1 MTLRTLTA
9 KTLGLS
15 LFSLVLGVAF
25 SCANTPAASAVE
37 RDAALSVQDD
47 RAADREAIRAHI
59 DSIFQAF
66 IKKDAAALRA
76 THAQNWLGYL
86 EGSHTMIK
94 GIDGYMEWNIVDPKS
109 PYGMKS
115 YKMREFDMIFKGD
128 AAFVCFVADVESNTP
143 NGPFHRAL
151 RISDFYTKQNGQWI
165 QNGSDT
171 TLHAESM
178 EEQLAAPRPL
188 GNEMKKR
195 LLDAREAVWRAF
207 FAGDRS
213 TLEKLI
219 PEETITIEAGNSNT
233 WSNRQTILDGSAEF
247 AKSGGKLLKLEFP
260 KTEIQVYG
268 YTAVVYSNYAYEV
281 EAGGEHINRSGRIT
295 EVFVLRKG
303 QWVNPGWHMDSGK

>member
-1 MTLRTLTA
+1 MTLKA
-9 KTLGLS
+9 FGFP
-15 LFSLVLGVAF
+15 LFSFVLEVALF
-25 SCANTPAASAVE
+25 AAITSNVWAANI
-37 RDAALSVQDD
+37 QDD

-76 THAQNWLGYL
+76 THAPNWLGYL
-86 EGSHTMIK
+86 EGSTTMIK
-94 GIDGYMEWNIVDPKS
+94 GIDGYMDWNYVDPKS

-171 TLHAESM
+171 ALHPESM
-178 EEQLAAPRPL
+178 QESVEAQMAAPRPL
-188 GNEMKKR
+188 GDQMKQR
-195 LLDAREAVWRAF
+195 LLDAREAVWRAY
-207 FAGDRS
+207 FAGDRA

-219 PEETITIEAGNSNT
+219 PEETITIDPGGDNT
-233 WSNRQTILDGSAEF
+233 WSNRQAILDGAVQF
-247 AKSGGKLLKLEFP
+247 AKGGGKLVKLEFS
-260 KTEIQVYG
+260 KTEIQLFG
-268 YTAVVYSNYAYEV
+268 FTAVVYSNYSYEL
-281 EAGGEHINRSGRIT
+281 ENGGQHSTQSGRVT

>member
-1 MTLRTLTA
+1 MNLRIF
-9 KTLGLS
+9 GFS
-15 LFSLVLGVAF
+15 LFSFVLGVALVGAVTPGF
-25 SCANTPAASAVE
+25 SLVPTGASMN
-37 RDAALSVQDD
+37 VQDD

-76 THAQNWLGYL
+76 THAENWLGYL
-86 EGSHTMIK
+86 EGSRTMIK
-94 GIDGYMEWNIVDPKS
+94 GIDGYMDWNQVDPKS

-171 TLHAESM
+171 ALHAESA
-178 EEQLAAPRPL
+178 EQQLQTLRPL
-188 GNEMKKR
+188 PERGRQR
-195 LLDAREAVWRAF
+195 LLAAREAVWRAY
-207 FAGDRS
+207 FAGDRG

-219 PEETITIEAGNSNT
+219 PEETVAIEAGNNNWFT
-233 WSNRQTILDGSAEF
+233 RQTILEGSAEF
-247 AKSGGKLLKLEFP
+247 AKGGGKLIKLEFP

-268 YTAVVYSNYAYEV
+268 QTAVVYSNYAYEL
-281 EAGGEHINRSGRIT
+281 EAGGQRSNQAGRVT
-295 EVFVLRKG
+295 EVFVMRNG
-303 QWVNPGWHMDSGK
+303 QWVTPGWHMDSGR

>member
-1 MTLRTLTA
+1 MTLRIF
-9 KTLGLS
+9 GFS

-25 SCANTPAASAVE
+25 FATNTPVNS
-37 RDAALSVQDD
+37 LNIQDD

-76 THAQNWLGYL
+76 THAPNWLGYL
-86 EGSHTMIK
+86 EGSRTMIK
-94 GIDGYMEWNIVDPKS
+94 GADGYMEWNDVDPKS

-128 AAFVCFVADVESNTP
+128 AAFVCFVADVESNTQ
-143 NGPFHRAL
+143 NGPSHRAL
-151 RISDFYTKQNGQWI
+151 RISDFYTKLNGQWI

-171 TLHAESM
+171 ALHPEST
-178 EEQLAAPRPL
+178 EEQLAARRPM
-188 GNEMKKR
+188 GDQMKKR
-195 LLDAREAVWRAF
+195 LLDAREAVWRAY
-207 FAGDRS
+207 FAGDRT

-219 PEETITIEAGNSNT
+219 PEETITIEAGDNT
-233 WSNRQTILDGSAEF
+233 WSNRQTILAGAERF
-247 AKSGGKLLKLEFP
+247 AKSGGKLVKLEFP

-268 YTAVVYSNYAYEV
+268 FTAIVYSNYAYEL
-281 EAGGEHINRSGRIT
+281 ETGGQHINQVGRVT

>member
-1 MTLRTLTA
+1 MTLRIF
-9 KTLGLS
+9 GYS
-15 LFSLVLGVAF
+15 LFSFVLVVAF
-25 SCANTPAASAVE
+25 VAATTPAIS
-37 RDAALSVQDD
+37 SMNVQDD

-86 EGSHTMIK
+86 EGSRTMIK
-94 GIDGYMEWNIVDPKS
+94 GIDGYMDWNQVDPKS

-128 AAFVCFVADVESNTP
+128 AAFVCFVADVESVTP
-143 NGPFHRAL
+143 NGPYHRAL
-151 RISDFYTKQNGQWI
+151 RISDFYTKQDGKWI

-171 TLHAESM
+171 ALHQESL
-178 EEQLAAPRPL
+178 EEQVAAARPL
-188 GNEMKKR
+188 GDQMKKR
-195 LLDAREAVWRAF
+195 LLDAREAVWRAY
-207 FAGDRS
+207 FAGDRA

-219 PEETITIEAGNSNT
+219 PEETIAIEAGDNT
-233 WSNRQTILDGSAEF
+233 WSNRQTILDGSTQF
-247 AKSGGKLLKLEFP
+247 AKSGGKLVKLEFP
-260 KTEIQVYG
+260 KTEVQVYG
-268 YTAVVYSNYAYEV
+268 ATAVVYSNYAYELDT
-281 EAGGEHINRSGRIT
+281 GGQHINQTGRVT

>member
-1 MTLRTLTA
+1 MASRSSPRPRLLSA
-9 KTLGLS
+9 PLKKTDT
-15 LFSLVLGVAF
+15 
-25 SCANTPAASAVE
+25 NI
-37 RDAALSVQDD
+37 QDD

-86 EGSHTMIK
+86 EGSRTMIK
-94 GIDGYMEWNIVDPKS
+94 GVDGYMDWNDVDPKS

-171 TLHAESM
+171 ALHPESM
-178 EEQLAAPRPL
+178 EEQLAAPRPV
-188 GNEMKKR
+188 GGSNEEASARCARSRLAR
-195 LLDAREAVWRAF
+195 LLRGRSRHARKA
-207 FAGDRS
+207 D
-213 TLEKLI
+213 
-219 PEETITIEAGNSNT
+219 P
-233 WSNRQTILDGSAEF
+233 
-247 AKSGGKLLKLEFP
+247 
-260 KTEIQVYG
+260 
-268 YTAVVYSNYAYEV
+268 
-281 EAGGEHINRSGRIT
+281 
-295 EVFVLRKG
+295 
-303 QWVNPGWHMDSGK
+303 

>member
-1 MTLRTLTA
+1 MTLRA
-9 KTLGLS
+9 FGFS
-15 LFSLVLGVAF
+15 LFSFVLGVALF
-25 SCANTPAASAVE
+25 TTTTSVVGIVE
-37 RDAALSVQDD
+37 KDAAINIQDD

-66 IKKDAAALRA
+66 IRKDAAALRA
-76 THAQNWLGYL
+76 THATNWLGYL
-86 EGSHTMIK
+86 EGSREMIK
-94 GIDGYMEWNIVDPKS
+94 GVDGYMDWNYVDPKS

-115 YKMREFDMIFKGD
+115 YKMREFDLIFKGD

-171 TLHAESM
+171 ALHPEST
-178 EEQLAAPRPL
+178 EEQLASLRPL
-188 GNEMKKR
+188 PDQMQKR
-195 LLDAREAVWRAF
+195 LLDAREAVWRAYF
-207 FAGDRS
+207 SGDRA

-219 PEETITIEAGNSNT
+219 PEETIAIEPDNNT
-233 WSNRQTILDGSAEF
+233 WANRQIILNGAEQF

-268 YTAVVYSNYAYEV
+268 YTAVVYSNYSYEL
-281 EAGGEHINRSGRIT
+281 ETGGQRINQAGRVT

-303 QWVNPGWHMDSGK
+303 QWVNPGWHTDSGK